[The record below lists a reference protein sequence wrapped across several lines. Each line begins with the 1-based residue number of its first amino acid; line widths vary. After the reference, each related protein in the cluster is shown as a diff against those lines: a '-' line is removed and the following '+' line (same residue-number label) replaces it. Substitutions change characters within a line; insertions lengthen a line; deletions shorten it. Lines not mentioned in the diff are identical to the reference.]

1 MGELILVR
9 HGQANTT
16 ARDEASYD
24 QLSVLGQ
31 QQAAWLGQHFRDHH
45 EAFDQIWSGSLN
57 RHRETLSAMG
67 DLGIGDGV
75 DARLNEL
82 DYFNLAHA
90 LQDDHGVPMP
100 ANSEDFAA
108 HLPQVMAAW
117 HRAEISG
124 NERFAEFEAR
134 IGAILQA
141 VSQEGQRVL
150 CVTSGGVI
158 AMAIRLL
165 LRLDTDGFSA
175 VLLPIRNT
183 SVHRVM
189 VRPGGN
195 ILLGFNEIPHL
206 NAPDRAHARTVV

>member
-9 HGQANTT
+9 HGQANTA

-24 QLSVLGQ
+24 QLSTLGH
-31 QQAAWLGQHFRDHH
+31 QQATWLGQHFRDHG
-45 EAFDQIWSGSLN
+45 EVFDQIWSGTLN
-57 RHRETLSAMG
+57 RHAETLRSMG
-67 DLGIGDGV
+67 ALGVDGGE

-82 DYFNLAHA
+82 DYFNLARALEDSHA
-90 LQDDHGVPMP
+90 VPMP
-100 ANSEDFAA
+100 ETSEDFAA

-117 HRAEISG
+117 HRAEIRG
-124 NERFAEFEAR
+124 NEHFAEFEAR
-134 IGAILQA
+134 IGALLEA

-175 VLLPIRNT
+175 VLLPKPITVIR
-183 SVHRVM
+183 
-189 VRPGGN
+189 P
-195 ILLGFNEIPHL
+195 
-206 NAPDRAHARTVV
+206 

>member
-1 MGELILVR
+1 MGELILIR
-9 HGQANTT
+9 HGQANTE

-24 QLSVLGQ
+24 QLSKLGH
-31 QQAAWLGQHFRDHH
+31 QQAVWLGQHFRDHG
-45 EAFDQIWSGSLN
+45 EVFDSVLCGSLN
-57 RHRETLSAMG
+57 RHRETLAGMG
-67 DLGIGDGV
+67 DLGVEADV

-82 DYFNLAHA
+82 DYFNLARA
-90 LQDDHGVPMP
+90 LEDDHAVPMP
-100 ANSEDFAA
+100 ETSEDFAA

-117 HRAEISG
+117 HRAEIRG
-124 NERFAEFEAR
+124 NEHFAEFEAR
-134 IGAILQA
+134 IGAILNA
-141 VSQEGQRVL
+141 VSQEGKRVL

-206 NAPDRAHARTVV
+206 NAPDRAHARTTV